1 MKVEISR
8 EAFDGLVAEAID
20 EIPEPFASLLSNVQ
34 VVVEDEPGPEH
45 LDSLEGDVTEL
56 FGLYQG
62 VPQTERDQ
70 NYPFVLPDKISIFR
84 GPLQRACEGED
95 DLYEEIAVTI
105 VHEVAHHFGIS
116 DERLTELGWD

>member
-1 MKVEISR
+1 VTFELSQ
-8 EAFDGLVAEAID
+8 EAFDELVAEALD
-20 EIPEPFASLLSNVQ
+20 EIPEPFASLLDNVQ

-45 LDSLEGDVTEL
+45 LENLEGDVSEL

-70 NYPFVLPDKISIFR
+70 SYTFVLPDKISIFR
-84 GPLQRACEGED
+84 GPLQRACDDED
-95 DLYEEIAVTI
+95 DLYDEIAVTI

-116 DERLTELGWD
+116 EERLTELGWD